1 MSQNVPGSNDGL
13 VRWVILLVAA
23 GHGYIHLCLMA
34 FPPLFPVLS
43 RELGL
48 SYTELGLLSTGV
60 AFSLGISQI
69 IAGPLSDR
77 FGRKWLLVGGLL
89 VFATATGMCGLA
101 SDFWPLLFLQ
111 ILGGAGGSVMHPVA
125 LALVTD
131 VTPSSLRGKSMAVH
145 GAGSMLGNA
154 LAPILMVSITMWVN
168 WRFAMLVVG
177 LLGVMVVLFMVRY
190 IPVNP
195 SLKKPPVES
204 QPEKNQVQPFS
215 MTAFIMVL
223 ILWVARAITSRAY
236 QTFLPTFLVVRY
248 GISLELSAVLITVYW
263 LIGAAAQMLGGY
275 LADRFNRYL
284 ILWVSFIVTAIS
296 LALMLFG
303 HFESDAFIYLNF
315 FLLGLFS
322 FVGRPAFFSIYSEGL
337 KKKRSGAFF
346 SIGFTV
352 SFSAGSLIP
361 WIMGWITDRFGA
373 TASFYPILALI
384 LATVVILPMLWRMR
398 SCIQVAPNPDKPELK
413 NED

>member
-48 SYTELGLLSTGV
+48 TYTELGLLSTGV
-60 AFSLGISQI
+60 AFSLGLSQI

-77 FGRKWLLVGGLL
+77 FGRKWLLIGGLL
-89 VFATATGMCGLA
+89 VFATATAMCGLA

-131 VTPSSLRGKSMAVH
+131 VTPPTLRGKSMALH

-154 LAPILMVSITMWVN
+154 LAPILMVSITLWLN

-177 LLGVMVVLFMVRY
+177 LLGVMVVCLMARY
-190 IPVNP
+190 IPINP
-195 SLKKPPVES
+195 SIIKPPGES
-204 QPEKNQVQPFS
+204 QPEKSQVRPFS

-223 ILWVARAITSRAY
+223 ILWVSRAITSRAY
-236 QTFLPTFLVVRY
+236 QTFLPTFLIVRY
-248 GISLELSAVLITVYW
+248 GISLEQSAVLIAAYW
-263 LIGAAAQMLGGY
+263 LIGAAAQMIGGY
-275 LADRFNRYL
+275 LADRFNDYL
-284 ILWVSFIVTAIS
+284 ILWIASILTAIS
-296 LALMLFG
+296 LSLMLFA
-303 HFESDAFIYLNF
+303 HFESSSFIYLNF

-337 KKKRSGAFF
+337 NKNRSGTFF

-352 SFSAGSLIP
+352 SFSASSLIP
-361 WIMGWITDRFGA
+361 WIMGWITDRFG
-373 TASFYPILALI
+373 TTVSFYPILVLVFV
-384 LATVVILPMLWRMR
+384 TVVILPMLWRMR
-398 SCIQVAPNPDKPELK
+398 SCIQVAPKNPDQPE
-413 NED
+413 